1 MGSVIGSYKKI
12 TGLVVVRVGTECLGM
27 PTILPGSFP
36 RTYSAFSS
44 WLHSTELGW
53 CSGSDVQMEGRKRV
67 DSEQGLPAHW
77 PPVRPWWC
85 HTRAV
90 LARLVSDPSW
100 DGGHVARE
108 SLGRQ
113 LWWVE
118 FSGRPGVGRITEMT
132 FCSLPASSGVSSSRK
147 LALTFQSGGALSTPL
162 PRDSAPFTFA
172 PGCWWTTSAWTDLW
186 TASPFSVFLSSFG
199 GKMTGRRISS
209 LITRIRYPGTTGWM
223 QQWPH
228 QGHPYSPMGS
238 VLTSCSHILD
248 LLHLESLSP

>member
-12 TGLVVVRVGTECLGM
+12 TCLVVVRVGTECLGM

-36 RTYSAFSS
+36 WTYSAFSS

-77 PPVRPWWC
+77 PLVRPWWC

-90 LARLVSDPSW
+90 LARLVSDPTW
-100 DGGHVARE
+100 DGGHVAQE

-132 FCSLPASSGVSSSRK
+132 FCSLLASSGVSSSRK
-147 LALTFQSGGALSTPL
+147 LALTFQSGGCSVYSTSPWLCSLHIWPRLLMDYISVDWHMDCITFFCVSVQFWWKDDRQENFFPYNQNTL
-162 PRDSAPFTFA
+162 PGNHGMEAA
-172 PGCWWTTSAWTDLW
+172 V
-186 TASPFSVFLSSFG
+186 ASPRSPLLTYGLSSHFLFPYPWHPAL
-199 GKMTGRRISS
+199 GKS
-209 LITRIRYPGTTGWM
+209 
-223 QQWPH
+223 
-228 QGHPYSPMGS
+228 
-238 VLTSCSHILD
+238 
-248 LLHLESLSP
+248 